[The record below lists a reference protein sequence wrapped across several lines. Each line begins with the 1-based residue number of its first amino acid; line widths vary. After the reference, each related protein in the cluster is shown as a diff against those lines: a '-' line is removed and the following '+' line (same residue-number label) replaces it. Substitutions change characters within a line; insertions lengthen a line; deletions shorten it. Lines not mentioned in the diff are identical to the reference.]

1 MRVFIVRK
9 GSIASDLKPIAVD
22 PRSAYSETVKKRMAK
37 MRRAVIFKNSRQIN
51 GEIAGTKAAL
61 CIR

>member
-1 MRVFIVRK
+1 MASYIVRK
-9 GSIASDLKPIAVD
+9 GSMVSDLKPIPID
-22 PRSAYSETVKKRMAK
+22 PRSSFSIEVKKRMART
-37 MRRAVIFKNSRQIN
+37 RRAVIFKNSRQIN

>member
-1 MRVFIVRK
+1 MASYIVRK
-9 GSIASDLKPIAVD
+9 GSMVSDLKPIPID
-22 PRSAYSETVKKRMAK
+22 PRSTFSDAVKKRMARK
-37 MRRAVIFKNSRQIN
+37 RRAVIFTNSRQIN